1 MRKTLTFTFKMMDL
15 GSDYM
20 LAASESTA
28 SVSLCKP
35 LSLNLPA
42 SKMGA
47 ESGDVA
53 YG

>member
-15 GSDYM
+15 DSDCM

-35 LSLNLPA
+35 PSLDLPA

-47 ESGDVA
+47 ESGAVA
-53 YG
+53 YR